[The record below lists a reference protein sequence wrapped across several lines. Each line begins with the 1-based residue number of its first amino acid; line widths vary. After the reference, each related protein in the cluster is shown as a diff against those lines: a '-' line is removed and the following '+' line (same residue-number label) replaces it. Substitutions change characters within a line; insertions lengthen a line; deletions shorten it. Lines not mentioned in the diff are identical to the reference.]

1 MRYTQGVWRGCLV
14 LFAESA
20 KVLSECAVTL
30 GYESCRLKRVVA
42 LMNHQTALK
51 SYAKVQYRSDVEIA
65 SPHRLI
71 DMLYQG
77 AIERIVQAK
86 GAMQFG
92 NTELKGKKINSAV
105 SIVGGLR
112 ESLNTH
118 EGGDLAHN
126 LDNLYVY
133 IQRVLANAHSKND
146 PLLLDEAATL
156 LGDLQSAWKQIG

>member
-1 MRYTQGVWRGCLV
+1 
-14 LFAESA
+14 
-20 KVLSECAVTL
+20 
-30 GYESCRLKRVVA
+30 
-42 LMNHQTALK
+42 MNNQAALK

-86 GAMQFG
+86 GAMQYG
-92 NTELKGKKINSAV
+92 NIELKGKKINSAI

-112 ESLNTH
+112 ESLNTDV
-118 EGGDLAHN
+118 GGELAHN

-133 IQRVLANAHSKND
+133 IQQILAAAHAKND
-146 PLLLDEAATL
+146 EAKLDEAATL
-156 LGDLQSAWKQIG
+156 LGDLQNAWKQIG